1 MGASSVSV
9 YIILLV
15 SVLVDQ
21 NVYATTLS
29 EALLQAY
36 LNNPELNAE
45 RENIEISKEDLNIS
59 RSEFLPTITVSGSK
73 SQENTE
79 KLTDRK
85 GKNSS
90 FTDVDPET
98 KSILI
103 EQTLFQGFGGVA
115 TLQKNKIGL
124 SLADAKFLKAE
135 QIILYKAIEA
145 YSGLIFA
152 NNKLKINQ
160 KNINLLEQQVE
171 TDQARLERGQI
182 TLVDLAQS
190 ESSFAGA
197 QAKFI
202 EARNEAVT
210 SKLIYEKI
218 IGPINDSSTL
228 DKISDLEFEIPV
240 NLDKAIEIS
249 KIRNPNLIISKL
261 EYEQSEKDIIIARSD
276 LSPSATLS
284 FNSSRSDDVS
294 STINERDKETLNATI
309 SWPIFNGRKNT
320 ASLNRSKNLK
330 NRNKLLFD
338 NAMKTNETNVASAWS
353 SLQSS
358 RSLLNSVKSQ
368 VKAAEIA
375 NEGIT
380 VEYESG
386 LGRSTLDV
394 IQSNSILL
402 SSKISLADSERNY
415 LLSQFRLLQS
425 VGLLNSN
432 YLKLQ

>member
-1 MGASSVSV
+1 MKK
-9 YIILLV
+9 IFLILL
-15 SVLVDQ
+15 SIAFFNG
-21 NVYATTLS
+21 NVFAITLS
-29 EALLQAY
+29 QALLQAY
-36 LNNPELNAE
+36 NENPELNAE
-45 RENIEISKEDLNIS
+45 RENIKVSKEDVKIS
-59 RSEFLPTITVSGSK
+59 RSQFLPSVTLSGSK

-79 KLTDRK
+79 KLTNRS
-85 GKNSS
+85 GANSTI
-90 FTDVDPET
+90 TDVDPKT
-98 KSILI
+98 QSIDI
-103 EQTLFQGFGGVA
+103 EQKIFQGFAGIASVE
-115 TLQKNKIGL
+115 KSKIGL
-124 SLADAKFLKAE
+124 NLAEAKLLKTE
-135 QIILYKAIEA
+135 QDILYKAVGA
-145 YSGLIFA
+145 YSGLIFTDE
-152 NNKLKINQ
+152 KLKINQ
-160 KNINLLEQQVE
+160 NNVNLLERQVE

-182 TLVDLAQS
+182 TLADLAQS
-190 ESSFAGA
+190 ESSLAGA

-202 EARNEAVT
+202 QARNEVVT
-210 SKLIYEKI
+210 AKLIYEKI
-218 IGPINDSSTL
+218 IGSINNFSDL
-228 DKISDLEFEIPV
+228 DKKSDLNFEIPID
-240 NLDKAIEIS
+240 LDKAIEIS
-249 KIRNPNLIISKL
+249 KISNPNLIISKL
-261 EYEQSEKDIIIARSD
+261 EYEQSEKDVTIAKSD

-284 FNSSRSDDVS
+284 FNSSRTDDAS
-294 STINERDKETLNATI
+294 STINERDKETLKATI
-309 SWPIFNGRKNT
+309 SWPIFNGGKNS
-320 ASLNRSKNLK
+320 ASLNKSKSLN
-330 NRNKLLFD
+330 NRKKLLFD